1 MDCVRWELQSRDEA
15 ADTLIRL
22 LANPA
27 RKWPAVAAS
36 RLVSFV
42 DFRDASAHSEVEKR
56 PRLPWYERLIRG
68 AEKASAYP
76 VKAVR
81 TAFEV
86 VEWVEKAIA
95 PSLAVAMSVFKGDL
109 SEIVGLMDR
118 GRSRW
123 KPRHLAM
130 VAELGVG

>member
-1 MDCVRWELQSRDEA
+1 MDCVRWELQSRHEA
-15 ADTLIRL
+15 AESLISL
-22 LANPA
+22 LADPV
-27 RKWPAVAAS
+27 KEWSGIVAS
-36 RLVSFV
+36 RLVGFV

-76 VKAVR
+76 VKAAR

-86 VEWVEKAIA
+86 VDWLDHAIA
-95 PSLAVAMSVFKGDL
+95 PSLAVAMEVFKGDL
-109 SEIVGLMDR
+109 SELVGLMNR
-118 GRSRW
+118 GRLRW
-123 KPRHLAM
+123 KPRHVAM